1 MHLETAVNNI
11 ALRVKKLGPETSF
24 SYKEVNR
31 WLDTSSGNDLMWAY
45 DKLSDRLT
53 IKHSVCLELRKE
65 FMITS
70 VPTEADI
77 TSARRRSEGDIE

>member
-31 WLDTSSGNDLMWAY
+31 WLDTSSGNDMMWAY

>member
-1 MHLETAVNNI
+1 VHLETAVNNI

-31 WLDTSSGNDLMWAY
+31 WLDTSSGNDMMWAY

>member
-11 ALRVKKLGPETSF
+11 ASRVKKLGPETSF

>member
-1 MHLETAVNNI
+1 MHIETAVNNI
-11 ALRVKKLGPETSF
+11 ASRVKKLGPETSF

-53 IKHSVCLELRKE
+53 IEHSVCLELRKE

-70 VPTEADI
+70 VSTEGDI
-77 TSARRRSEGDIE
+77 SSARRRSESDID